1 MSQYCECII
10 CVNNF
15 MVSNIITTPCC
26 SSLYC
31 KECYN
36 DITSYIQPV
45 CVNCNIKLAR
55 STIPNENF
63 SFNLEKKLA
72 TNKNFGFVN
81 MLEEFNESLLV
92 NLANIPLKKPTSTNT
107 NKRSITPPPRTRS
120 FDVMSP
126 EPFRQ
131 EELYNARKKRVL
143 DISDGIIVPPLK
155 F

>member
-1 MSQYCECII
+1 
-10 CVNNF
+10 
-15 MVSNIITTPCC
+15 MVSNTITTPCC
-26 SSLYC
+26 SSIYC

-36 DITSYIQPV
+36 DITSYIEPV

-63 SFNLEKKLA
+63 TLNLEKKLA
-72 TNKNFGFVN
+72 TNKNFGFFN
-81 MLEEFNESLLV
+81 MLEEFDESLLV
-92 NLANIPLKKPTSTNT
+92 NIPLKKPTLTNT
-107 NKRSITPPPRTRS
+107 NKRSITPPPRIRS

-131 EELYNARKKRVL
+131 EELYNSRKKRVL